1 MKDKRARAAELL
13 RQSRERLA
21 LLHEHFE
28 GMGFDSADD
37 LAQAQANPYDYA
49 PYRDFS
55 FIVHQLDLSTEG
67 IRQIREMGQQ
77 DVLDVLNRHVD
88 GEVNDFI
95 ALHKHLFHT
104 YDGIDVDDLWGTVTE
119 DVPMMMNA
127 IDKALEDLEKT
138 DGASSGAKP

>member
-1 MKDKRARAAELL
+1 MKDKRARAIELL

-21 LLHEHFE
+21 LLHDHFE
-28 GMGFDSADD
+28 SMEFDSADD
-37 LAQAQANPYDYA
+37 LAQAQDDPHDYL

-77 DVLDVLNRHVD
+77 DVLDVLNQHVD

-119 DVPMMMNA
+119 DVPMMVAA
-127 IDKALEDLEKT
+127 IDKSLKDLAKT
-138 DGASSGAKP
+138 GATDSESKA

>member
-1 MKDKRARAAELL
+1 MKDKHERAIELL

-21 LLHEHFE
+21 VLREHFE
-28 GMGFDSADD
+28 SMAFDSAED
-37 LAQAQANPYDYA
+37 LAEAQCNPHDYL

-77 DVLDVLNRHVD
+77 NVLDALNRHVD

-119 DVPMMMNA
+119 DVPMMVAA
-127 IDKALEDLEKT
+127 IDKTLEDLEN
-138 DGASSGAKP
+138 ASGSEPVRGD

>member
-1 MKDKRARAAELL
+1 MAYVVAQQWWAE
-13 RQSRERLA
+13 
-21 LLHEHFE
+21 
-28 GMGFDSADD
+28 
-37 LAQAQANPYDYA
+37 AQCNPHDYL

-77 DVLDVLNRHVD
+77 DVLDALNRHVD

-119 DVPMMMNA
+119 DVPMMVAA
-127 IDKALEDLEKT
+127 IDKTLEDLEN
-138 DGASSGAKP
+138 ASGSEPVRGD